1 MKYVKLGATEIMASV
16 AGLGGGGSSRLGKS
30 TGRRQSQSIDLVKQS
45 LDLGV
50 NFFDT
55 ARVYGTEEIVGL
67 ALKGEPRD
75 SVIVSTKSLVSRDG
89 RVVSGHEIISN
100 LEKSLKSLRMDYVDI
115 FHLHAV
121 LAEDYARVKEE
132 LVPFLLRARED
143 GKIRH
148 LGITESPP
156 FDAKHTMLVEAFEN
170 DFPFEVIMVGFHLMH
185 QNARSS
191 VFPVTLRE
199 RIGTLI
205 MFAVRSIF
213 SNMEYLNSTLQDLCQ
228 DGLLPSNYGDVTALE
243 QLLVKRGGAETII
256 DAAYRFARHE
266 SGADVVLL
274 GTGSCEH
281 MKANINSILRGP
293 LDPEVLSVLCRDMA
307 HLEGIGLD
315 LPQTN
320 QTKK

>member
-1 MKYVKLGATEIMASV
+1 
-16 AGLGGGGSSRLGKS
+16 
-30 TGRRQSQSIDLVKQS
+30 
-45 LDLGV
+45 
-50 NFFDT
+50 
-55 ARVYGTEEIVGL
+55 
-67 ALKGEPRD
+67 
-75 SVIVSTKSLVSRDG
+75 
-89 RVVSGHEIISN
+89 
-100 LEKSLKSLRMDYVDI
+100 
-115 FHLHAV
+115 
-121 LAEDYARVKEE
+121 
-132 LVPFLLRARED
+132 
-143 GKIRH
+143 
-148 LGITESPP
+148 
-156 FDAKHTMLVEAFEN
+156 
-170 DFPFEVIMVGFHLMH
+170 
-185 QNARSS
+185 
-191 VFPVTLRE
+191 
-199 RIGTLI
+199 